1 MSITMEGDR
10 YLSLIA
16 SLVGDIERLPDSYT
30 PSTFQT
36 ILTAMNTKVWS
47 GLCPLLNELVAENAM
62 MNNDRADGAEVMIT
76 LASGLDRI
84 QTEWKES
91 RDLDAAIASIAP
103 VYHTFQANY
112 EKIMDKLLTRAAV
125 EHGKPM
131 TIGVAEWVERPR
143 EEPPLLKEL
152 RQHLQKEDSMSNS
165 KKCV

>member
-1 MSITMEGDR
+1 MQGDR

-16 SLVGDIERLPDSYT
+16 SLVADIDRLPDSYT
-30 PSTFQT
+30 PSTFQA

-91 RDLDAAIASIAP
+91 RDLDAAIASITS

-112 EKIMDKLLTRAAV
+112 EKIMDKLLTRAAA

-131 TIGVAEWVERPR
+131 AIGVAEWVERPR
-143 EEPPLLKEL
+143 EEQPLLKEL

-165 KKCV
+165 KKCM